1 MNIYVDSNELYPS
14 MLVHRQITLL
24 NDYASN
30 NPFFRKLYILVIEFI
45 AEVTFIEVID
55 LWKCLLNI

>member
-1 MNIYVDSNELYPS
+1 MNIYVDSNESYPS
-14 MLVHRQITLL
+14 MLVRRQIRLF

-30 NPFFRKLYILVIEFI
+30 NSFFRKLYTFIIEFI

>member
-1 MNIYVDSNELYPS
+1 MNIYVDSNESYPS
-14 MLVHRQITLL
+14 MLVHRQIRLL